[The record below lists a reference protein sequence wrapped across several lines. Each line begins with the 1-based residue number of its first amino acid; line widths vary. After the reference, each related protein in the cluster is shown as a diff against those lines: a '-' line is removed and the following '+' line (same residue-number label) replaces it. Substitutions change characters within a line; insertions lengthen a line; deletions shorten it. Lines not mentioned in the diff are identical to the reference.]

1 MTKYKNNITKVKCNL
16 YKWKTGHVPYTN
28 IFIGR
33 KFREENKDNWGKRKQ
48 KQKKKH
54 KYLPE

>member
-48 KQKKKH
+48 K
-54 KYLPE
+54 